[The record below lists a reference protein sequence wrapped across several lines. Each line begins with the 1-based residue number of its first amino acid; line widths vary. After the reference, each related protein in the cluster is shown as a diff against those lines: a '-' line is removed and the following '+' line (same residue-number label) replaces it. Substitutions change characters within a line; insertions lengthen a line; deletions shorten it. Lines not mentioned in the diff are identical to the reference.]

1 MNKKLEEL
9 FDLPEVTSDVS
20 KEDIKNAL
28 TTANNIEATLP
39 SEPENV
45 TDKELDELTTKA
57 MESFDNLMSLGMNVE
72 PRFSAPIFDSA
83 SKMLGH
89 AVTAKLGKAQ
99 KKLKETELKIRLM
112 KQQNIKDD
120 SNVIPVEA
128 KRMPATD
135 GPMITPVCQRSDM
148 RAEVAAISS

>member
-1 MNKKLEEL
+1 MADPTKVVGTEI
-9 FDLPEVTSDVS
+9 T
-20 KEDIKNAL
+20 L

-128 KRMPATD
+128 KIWDRND
-135 GPMITPVCQRSDM
+135 LLKNFKQQ
-148 RAEVAAISS
+148 

>member
-9 FDLPEVTSDVS
+9 FDLPEVSSNDIS
-20 KEDIKNAL
+20 KEEIKNAL
-28 TTANNIEATLP
+28 TVANDIEATLP
-39 SEPENV
+39 VEPDNI
-45 TDKELDELTTKA
+45 TDNELDQLTTKA

-112 KQQNIKDD
+112 KQQADKKTDD
-120 SNVIPVEA
+120 NTVDVEA
-128 KRMPATD
+128 KVWDRNELMKNFR
-135 GPMITPVCQRSDM
+135 QQ
-148 RAEVAAISS
+148 

>member
-1 MNKKLEEL
+1 MTKKLEEL
-9 FDLPEVTSDVS
+9 FDLPQVSTEDIS

-28 TTANNIEATLP
+28 TTANTIEAALP
-39 SEPENV
+39 TEPDNV
-45 TDKELDELTTKA
+45 TDNELDELTTKA

-99 KKLKETELKIRLM
+99 KKLKETELKMRLM
-112 KQQNIKDD
+112 KQQADEARKNGEE
-120 SNVIPVEA
+120 SGSIPVQAHVWDRNELI
-128 KRMPATD
+128 KNLK
-135 GPMITPVCQRSDM
+135 QQ
-148 RAEVAAISS
+148 

>member
-9 FDLPEVTSDVS
+9 FDLPEVSAQDLS
-20 KEDIKNAL
+20 KEDIKSAL
-28 TTANNIEATLP
+28 STAANFEKSLP
-39 SEPENV
+39 TEPENR
-45 TDKELDELTTKA
+45 TDIELDDITNKA
-57 MESFDNLMSLGMNVE
+57 MESFENLMSLGMNVE

-112 KQQNIKDD
+112 KQQPATEDTSIA
-120 SNVIPVEA
+120 VEA
-128 KRMPATD
+128 RVWDRNELLRNFK
-135 GPMITPVCQRSDM
+135 QQ
-148 RAEVAAISS
+148 